1 MDSEDDTPAHVRGGL
16 PHSEIPGSPSARLSP
31 GLFAACRVLHRLSV
45 PRHPPDALVLLL
57 ITREP
62 GDPPPGRPNLGPPL
76 WPSPSRSPAAH
87 SGKRRRPARSSRPGA
102 GPPSAAAHEDRFPG
116 GARPPPAKGSRP
128 RRSAAVACT
137 NSLHPV
143 KQPAAPPAG
152 PLAHGPAPN
161 PVNPAAPSRRPTLTT
176 GRCGGDR
183 ARTGALLRAKQALS
197 QLSYTPIR
205 PTPARPHRSRPI
217 PRGPTRTGQSAP
229 ARRRSSV
236 FPAGGPGR
244 I

>member
-1 MDSEDDTPAHVRGGL
+1 VTRHPVGRT
-16 PHSEIPGSPSARLSP
+16 SARRY
-31 GLFAACRVLHRLSV
+31 GH
-45 PRHPPDALVLLL
+45 HPP
-57 ITREP
+57 
-62 GDPPPGRPNLGPPL
+62 GHPPRTAAN
-76 WPSPSRSPAAH
+76 PAARPGH
-87 SGKRRRPARSSRPGA
+87 PGPAR
-102 GPPSAAAHEDRFPG
+102 
-116 GARPPPAKGSRP
+116 ARPPQRPMKIVSLAEPARPQPAKGSRP